1 MWHLIKNKP
10 KKEIYYISGVYPKLG
25 ISVGELISEDSYQ
38 YCIRDYTSKC
48 ISIINKYESS
58 EDFRKVVVLLN
69 RKIQEEINIR
79 FNYLEN
85 KIEKKDTHS
94 ITIDNDP
101 YTGIK
106 SNIPTT
112 EEVSKMIEDKLNSKN
127 KTRKK

>member
-25 ISVGELISEDSYQ
+25 ISVGELISEDHYQ

-58 EDFRKVVVLLN
+58 EDFGKVIILLN

-79 FNYLEN
+79 LNYLEN
-85 KIEKKDTHS
+85 KIEKKDTNS
-94 ITIDNDP
+94 ITIDNP
-101 YTGIK
+101 HISIT
-106 SNIPTT
+106 SSVPTT
-112 EEVSKMIEDKLNSKN
+112 EEVSRMIEDKLNNKKN
-127 KTRKK
+127 TRKK

>member
-1 MWHLIKNKP
+1 MWHLIKNKS
-10 KKEIYYISGVYPKLG
+10 KKEIYYITGVFPKLG

-58 EDFRKVVVLLN
+58 EDFRKVTILLN

-79 FNYLEN
+79 LKYIEN
-85 KIEKKDTHS
+85 KIEKKDSSSLTITDDPYIS
-94 ITIDNDP
+94 IT
-101 YTGIK
+101 
-106 SNIPTT
+106 SNVPTT
-112 EEVSKMIEDKLNSKN
+112 EEVSKMIEDKLSSK